1 MKQEENIFKKYLP
14 LMLMRV
20 GLTIA
25 LLLGAI
31 YFISNSQNP
40 PEHKENN
47 QDVPEESEQVSY
59 GVEHYAKV
67 SSPQKMRKIGNIA

>member
-1 MKQEENIFKKYLP
+1 MSQEENIFKKYLP
-14 LMLMRV
+14 LMLFRV

-25 LLLGAI
+25 LLLGVL
-31 YFISNSQNP
+31 YFMSQSQNP

-47 QDVPEESEQVSY
+47 PDSQEESEQVSY

-67 SSPQKMRKIGNIA
+67 SSPQKMRKMA